1 MRGDQRLTGG
11 RDVPGFGY
19 AHGCP
24 RKIHDGIGIASSYQ
38 VGNPGAIKA
47 RRDPADRPTTGRDR
61 CLLGRRGDFR
71 HSAAAGGRGQPRPN
85 HWTAEDFRGHHC
97 KHLEESRRLR
107 PASTEQAM
115 TRPPKRSMFAG
126 DGVAA
131 PLQHATFR
139 RIWLASLLS
148 NLGLLIQAVG
158 AAWAMTQ
165 MTSSADKVALV
176 QTALMLPVM
185 LISMPAGA
193 IADMYDRRIVALI
206 SLAIAL
212 SGATALTVL
221 AWLGLVTPETL
232 LALCFVVGSG
242 MALFGPAW
250 QSSVTEQVP
259 PETLPSAVALNGI
272 SYNIAR
278 SFGPAIGGI
287 VVAAAGAVA
296 AFAANAVLYLPLLIV
311 LFLWRRTSQP
321 SRLPRERLNRAIV
334 SGVRYIANSPAIKIV
349 LTRTLVTGL
358 IGGSVSALMPLVAR
372 DLLHGGA
379 QTYGIMLGAFGM
391 GAVIGALNITEVR
404 KRMSGE
410 AAIRACALSMGGAIA
425 AVALSREPVL
435 TAAALVIAGAV
446 WMLAVA
452 LFNIGVQLSA
462 PRWVAGRSLAA
473 FQASI
478 AGGIAIGSWGWG
490 RLTDAVGVEAALLV
504 SAALMLASPLLGL
517 WLQMPRIGARNEDAE
532 VLADPE
538 VQLSLTARSGP
549 LVVEIEYRVAQDNA
563 RAFHNVMQEVQL
575 SRQRN
580 GAYGWSIA
588 RDIADPELWTER
600 YHCPTWLD
608 YLRQRNRST
617 QSERAL
623 HQRAIG
629 FHLGPDPVRVRRM
642 LERPFGSVRWK
653 EDTPDRAV
661 SEVLPVTSSAA
672 GGST

>member
-1 MRGDQRLTGG
+1 MMVEQ
-11 RDVPGFGY
+11 P
-19 AHGCP
+19 
-24 RKIHDGIGIASSYQ
+24 K
-38 VGNPGAIKA
+38 
-47 RRDPADRPTTGRDR
+47 PTV
-61 CLLGRRGDFR
+61 F
-71 HSAAAGGRGQPRPN
+71 
-85 HWTAEDFRGHHC
+85 
-97 KHLEESRRLR
+97 
-107 PASTEQAM
+107 ST
-115 TRPPKRSMFAG
+115 

-131 PLQHATFR
+131 PLRHSTFR

-148 NLGLLIQAVG
+148 NLGLMIQGVG

-176 QTALMLPVM
+176 QTALMLPIM

-193 IADMYDRRIVALI
+193 VADMYDRRIVALI
-206 SLAIAL
+206 SLSIAL
-212 SGATALTVL
+212 VGATTLSVLTF
-221 AWLGLVTPETL
+221 LGMVTPEIL
-232 LALCFVVGSG
+232 LAFCFIVGSG

-250 QSSVTEQVP
+250 QASVSEQVP
-259 PETLPSAVALNGI
+259 AETMPAAVALNGI

-287 VVAAAGAVA
+287 VVASAGAVA
-296 AFAANAVLYLPLLIV
+296 AFAANAALYIPLFV
-311 LFLWRRTSQP
+311 VMFLWKRSIEP
-321 SRLPRERLNRAIV
+321 SRLPREQLNRAIV
-334 SGVRYIANSPAIKIV
+334 SGVRYIRNSPSIRIV
-349 LTRTLVTGL
+349 LARTLVTG
-358 IGGSVSALMPLVAR
+358 IAGGSVSALMPLVAR

-391 GAVIGALNITEVR
+391 GAVIGALNIGEVR
-404 KRMSGE
+404 KRLSGE
-410 AAIRACALSMGGAIA
+410 ASVRACALIMGVAIA
-425 AVALSREPVL
+425 VVGVSREPVL
-435 TAAALVIAGAV
+435 TAAALVVAGSV

-478 AGGIAIGSWGWG
+478 AGGIAVGSWGWG
-490 RLTDAVGVEAALLV
+490 HLTDMVGVEMALLI
-504 SAALMLASPLLGL
+504 SGLTMFLSPLLGL
-517 WLQMPRIGARNEDAE
+517 WLRMPPVGTKVEDAD

-538 VQLSLTARSGP
+538 VRLMLTGRSGP
-549 LVVEIEYRVAQDNA
+549 LVVEIEYRVDQENA

-588 RDIADPELWTER
+588 RDIADPEHWIER

-617 QSERAL
+617 QHERAL
-623 HQRAIG
+623 HQRAMD
-629 FHLGPDPVRVRRM
+629 FHIGPDPVYVRRM

-653 EDTPDRAV
+653 EDTPDRAA
-661 SEVLPVTSSAA
+661 SEVLPVSTAA
-672 GGST
+672 GSST

>member
-1 MRGDQRLTGG
+1 MTETEQRQT
-11 RDVPGFGY
+11 F
-19 AHGCP
+19 AA
-24 RKIHDGIGIASSYQ
+24 DGITA
-38 VGNPGAIKA
+38 P
-47 RRDPADRPTTGRDR
+47 
-61 CLLGRRGDFR
+61 LR
-71 HSAAAGGRGQPRPN
+71 HS
-85 HWTAEDFRGHHC
+85 
-97 KHLEESRRLR
+97 
-107 PASTEQAM
+107 
-115 TRPPKRSMFAG
+115 
-126 DGVAA
+126 
-131 PLQHATFR
+131 TFR

-148 NLGLLIQAVG
+148 NLGILIQGVG

-185 LISMPAGA
+185 LIAMPAGA
-193 IADMYDRRIVALI
+193 IADMHDRRVVAMI
-206 SLAIAL
+206 SLSIAL
-212 SGATALTVL
+212 CGATALTVL
-221 AWLGLVTPETL
+221 DLLHLITPNTL
-232 LALCFVVGSG
+232 LALCFIVGSG

-250 QSSVTEQVP
+250 QSSVSEQVP
-259 PETLPSAVALNGI
+259 SETLPSAVALNGI

-287 VVAAAGAVA
+287 IVAAAGAVA
-296 AFAANAVLYLPLLIV
+296 AFAVNAVLYLPLLVV
-311 LFLWRRTSQP
+311 LYLWDRVSEP

-334 SGVRYIANSPAIKIV
+334 SGVRYITNSPPIKIV
-349 LTRTLVTGL
+349 LARTFLTGL

-391 GAVIGALNITEVR
+391 GAVIGALNIAEIR
-404 KRMSGE
+404 KRLSGE
-410 AAIRACALSMGGAIA
+410 SAIRACALSMGGAIA
-425 AVALSREPVL
+425 AVALSRMPVL
-435 TAAALVIAGAV
+435 TAAALVVAGAV

-478 AGGIAIGSWGWG
+478 AGGIAIGAWGWG
-490 RLTDAVGVEAALLV
+490 HLTDYAGVETALLT
-504 SAALMLASPLLGL
+504 SSGLMLLLPLIGL
-517 WLQMPRIGARNEDAE
+517 VLPMPRVGARNEDAD

-538 VQLSLTARSGP
+538 VQLQLTGRSGP

-563 RAFHNVMQEVQL
+563 RAFHNVMQDVQL
-575 SRQRN
+575 SRQRT
-580 GAYGWSIA
+580 GAYGWSVA

-608 YLRQRNRST
+608 YLRQRNRAT

-623 HQRAIG
+623 HQEAIA
-629 FHLGPDPVRVRRM
+629 FHVGPDPVRIRRM

-653 EDTPDRAV
+653 EETPDRAAN
-661 SEVLPVTSSAA
+661 EVLPVVASAA
-672 GGST
+672 GSST

>member
-1 MRGDQRLTGG
+1 MTDQ
-11 RDVPGFGY
+11 
-19 AHGCP
+19 
-24 RKIHDGIGIASSYQ
+24 
-38 VGNPGAIKA
+38 
-47 RRDPADRPTTGRDR
+47 
-61 CLLGRRGDFR
+61 
-71 HSAAAGGRGQPRPN
+71 
-85 HWTAEDFRGHHC
+85 
-97 KHLEESRRLR
+97 
-107 PASTEQAM
+107 
-115 TRPPKRSMFAG
+115 PKRSMLSAH
-126 DGVAA
+126 GVAA
-131 PLQHATFR
+131 PLRHVVFR

-165 MTSSADKVALV
+165 MTPDADKVALV

-193 IADMYDRRIVALI
+193 IADMYDRRIVALVSLSI
-206 SLAIAL
+206 SL

-221 AWLGLVTPETL
+221 AWFGLITPNSL

-250 QSSVTEQVP
+250 QSSVSEQVP
-259 PETLPSAVALNGI
+259 AETLPSAVALNGI

-287 VVAAAGAVA
+287 VVATAGAVA
-296 AFAANAVLYLPLLIV
+296 AFASNALLYLPLLVV
-311 LFLWRRTSQP
+311 LFLWNRTSEP

-334 SGVRYIANSPAIKIV
+334 SGVRYIANSPSIRIV
-349 LTRTLVTGL
+349 LARTLVTGL

-391 GAVIGALNITEVR
+391 GAVIGALNIGEIR
-404 KRMSGE
+404 QRLSGE
-410 AAIRACALSMGGAIA
+410 SAIRACALSMGGAIA

-435 TAAALVIAGAV
+435 TAAALVVAGAV

-490 RLTDAVGVEAALLV
+490 HLTNVAGVETALLV
-504 SAALMLASPLLGL
+504 SAGLMLASPLLGL
-517 WLQMPRIGARNEDAE
+517 WLGMPRVGARNEDAE
-532 VLADPE
+532 DLADPE
-538 VQLSLTARSGP
+538 VRLSLTGRSGP

-563 RAFHNVMQEVQL
+563 RAFHNVMQDVQL

-580 GAYGWSIA
+580 GAYGWSVA

-608 YLRQRNRST
+608 YLRQRNRAT

-623 HQRAIG
+623 HLQAIA
-629 FHLGPDPVRVRRM
+629 FHIGPDPVRIRRM

-653 EDTPDRAV
+653 EDTPDRA
-661 SEVLPVTSSAA
+661 STEVLPVVATAA
-672 GGST
+672 GSST

>member
-1 MRGDQRLTGG
+1 MTELPKRPMFAT
-11 RDVPGFGY
+11 
-19 AHGCP
+19 
-24 RKIHDGIGIASSYQ
+24 DGI
-38 VGNPGAIKA
+38 
-47 RRDPADRPTTGRDR
+47 
-61 CLLGRRGDFR
+61 
-71 HSAAAGGRGQPRPN
+71 
-85 HWTAEDFRGHHC
+85 
-97 KHLEESRRLR
+97 
-107 PASTEQAM
+107 
-115 TRPPKRSMFAG
+115 
-126 DGVAA
+126 AA
-131 PLQHATFR
+131 PLRHIAFR
-139 RIWLASLLS
+139 RIWAASLLS

-185 LISMPAGA
+185 LIAMPAGA
-193 IADMYDRRIVALI
+193 IADMYDRRIV
-206 SLAIAL
+206 SLVSLSIAL
-212 SGATALTVL
+212 LGATALTAL
-221 AWLGLVTPETL
+221 AWLDLVTPNSL
-232 LALCFVVGSG
+232 LAFCFVVGSG

-259 PETLPSAVALNGI
+259 ADMLPAAVALNGI

-287 VVAAAGAVA
+287 VVATAGAVA
-296 AFAANAVLYLPLLIV
+296 AFGANAVLYLPLV
-311 LFLWRRTSQP
+311 VALFVWRRESEP

-334 SGVRYIANSPAIKIV
+334 SGVRYIANSPSIKVV
-349 LTRTLVTGL
+349 LLRTLVTGL
-358 IGGSVSALMPLVAR
+358 IGGSISALMPLVVR

-391 GAVIGALNITEVR
+391 GAVIGALNIGEVR
-404 KRMSGE
+404 KRLSGE
-410 AAIRACALSMGGAIA
+410 AAVRACALSMGGAIA
-425 AVALSREPVL
+425 AVAMSHEPVL
-435 TAAALVIAGAV
+435 TAAALVVAGAA

-462 PRWVAGRSLAA
+462 PRWVAGRSLAI

-478 AGGIAIGSWGWG
+478 SGGIAIGSWGWG
-490 RLTDAVGVEAALLV
+490 QLTDGAGVETALLV
-504 SAALMLASPLLGL
+504 SAGLMLLSPLLGI
-517 WLQMPRIGARNEDAE
+517 WLKMPRVGARNEDAE

-538 VQLSLTARSGP
+538 VQLSLTGRSGP
-549 LVVEIEYRVAQDNA
+549 LVVEIEYRVAQDKA

-608 YLRQRNRST
+608 YLRQRNRAT

-623 HQRAIG
+623 HQRAMD

-653 EDTPDRAV
+653 EDTPDRAAR
-661 SEVLPVTSSAA
+661 EVLPVASAA
-672 GGST
+672 AGSSVKI

>member
-1 MRGDQRLTGG
+1 MTDQ
-11 RDVPGFGY
+11 
-19 AHGCP
+19 
-24 RKIHDGIGIASSYQ
+24 
-38 VGNPGAIKA
+38 
-47 RRDPADRPTTGRDR
+47 
-61 CLLGRRGDFR
+61 
-71 HSAAAGGRGQPRPN
+71 
-85 HWTAEDFRGHHC
+85 
-97 KHLEESRRLR
+97 
-107 PASTEQAM
+107 
-115 TRPPKRSMFAG
+115 PKRRIFVA

-131 PLQHATFR
+131 PLRHAVFR

-148 NLGLLIQAVG
+148 NLGLLIQGVG

-176 QTALMLPVM
+176 QTALMLPIM
-185 LISMPAGA
+185 LISMPAVA
-193 IADMYDRRIVALI
+193 IADMYDRRIVALA
-206 SLAIAL
+206 SLSIAL
-212 SGATALTVL
+212 VGATTLAVL
-221 AWLGLVTPETL
+221 AWLGLVTPEIL
-232 LALCFVVGSG
+232 LAFCFIVGSG

-250 QSSVTEQVP
+250 QSSVSEQVP
-259 PETLPSAVALNGI
+259 AETLPAAVALNGI

-287 VVAAAGAVA
+287 VVATAGAVA
-296 AFAANAVLYLPLLIV
+296 AFAANAVLYIPLLVV
-311 LFLWRRTSQP
+311 LFLWRRTSEP

-334 SGVRYIANSPAIKIV
+334 SGVRYIANSPSIRIV
-349 LTRTLVTGL
+349 LLRTLVTGL
-358 IGGSVSALMPLVAR
+358 IGGSVSALMPLVVR

-410 AAIRACALSMGGAIA
+410 AAVRACAISMAGAIA

-435 TAAALVIAGAV
+435 TAAALVVAGAV

-478 AGGIAIGSWGWG
+478 AGGIAVGSWGWG
-490 RLTDAVGVEAALLV
+490 HLTDIAGVETALLV
-504 SAALMLASPLLGL
+504 SAGLMMLSPLLGI
-517 WLQMPRIGARNEDAE
+517 WMRMPPIGARNETATE
-532 VLADPE
+532 LLADPE
-538 VQLSLTARSGP
+538 VQLQLTGRSGP

-608 YLRQRNRST
+608 YLRQRNRAT
-617 QSERAL
+617 LSEREL
-623 HQRAIG
+623 HQQAIA
-629 FHLGPDPVRVRRM
+629 FHLGPEPLRVRRM

-653 EDTPDRAV
+653 EETPDEAAN
-661 SEVLPVTSSAA
+661 EVLPVVAQAA
-672 GGST
+672 GSST

>member
-1 MRGDQRLTGG
+1 MTDQ
-11 RDVPGFGY
+11 
-19 AHGCP
+19 
-24 RKIHDGIGIASSYQ
+24 
-38 VGNPGAIKA
+38 
-47 RRDPADRPTTGRDR
+47 
-61 CLLGRRGDFR
+61 
-71 HSAAAGGRGQPRPN
+71 
-85 HWTAEDFRGHHC
+85 
-97 KHLEESRRLR
+97 
-107 PASTEQAM
+107 
-115 TRPPKRSMFAG
+115 PKRSMFAAH
-126 DGVAA
+126 GVAA
-131 PLQHATFR
+131 PLRHVVFR

-165 MTSSADKVALV
+165 MTSDADKVALV

-193 IADMYDRRIVALI
+193 IADMYDRRIVALVSLSI
-206 SLAIAL
+206 SL

-221 AWLGLVTPETL
+221 AWFGLITPNSL

-250 QSSVTEQVP
+250 QSSVSEQVP
-259 PETLPSAVALNGI
+259 AETLPSAVALNGI

-287 VVAAAGAVA
+287 VVATAGAVA
-296 AFAANAVLYLPLLIV
+296 AFASNALLYLPLLVV
-311 LFLWRRTSQP
+311 LFLWNRTSEP

-334 SGVRYIANSPAIKIV
+334 SGVRYIANSPSIRIV
-349 LTRTLVTGL
+349 LARTLVTGL

-391 GAVIGALNITEVR
+391 GAVIGALNIGEIR
-404 KRMSGE
+404 QRLSGE
-410 AAIRACALSMGGAIA
+410 SAIRACALSMGGAIA

-435 TAAALVIAGAV
+435 TAAALVVAGAV

-490 RLTDAVGVEAALLV
+490 HLTNVAGVETALLV
-504 SAALMLASPLLGL
+504 SAGLMLASPLLGL
-517 WLQMPRIGARNEDAE
+517 WLGMPRVGARNEDAE
-532 VLADPE
+532 DLADPE
-538 VQLSLTARSGP
+538 VRLSLTGRSGP

-563 RAFHNVMQEVQL
+563 RAFHNVMQDVQL

-580 GAYGWSIA
+580 GAYGWSVA

-608 YLRQRNRST
+608 YLRQRNRAT

-623 HQRAIG
+623 HLQAIA
-629 FHLGPDPVRVRRM
+629 FHIGPDPVRIRRM

-653 EDTPDRAV
+653 EDTPDRAA
-661 SEVLPVTSSAA
+661 SEVLPVVASAA
-672 GGST
+672 GSST

>member
-1 MRGDQRLTGG
+1 MTD
-11 RDVPGFGY
+11 
-19 AHGCP
+19 
-24 RKIHDGIGIASSYQ
+24 
-38 VGNPGAIKA
+38 
-47 RRDPADRPTTGRDR
+47 
-61 CLLGRRGDFR
+61 
-71 HSAAAGGRGQPRPN
+71 QPR
-85 HWTAEDFRGHHC
+85 
-97 KHLEESRRLR
+97 R
-107 PASTEQAM
+107 P
-115 TRPPKRSMFAG
+115 RFAT
-126 DGVAA
+126 DSIAA
-131 PLQHATFR
+131 PLRHALFR
-139 RIWLASLLS
+139 RIWFASLVS
-148 NLGLLIQAVG
+148 NLGILIQGVG

-176 QTALMLPVM
+176 QTALMLPIM

-193 IADMYDRRIVALI
+193 IADMHDRRIVALV
-206 SLAIAL
+206 SLSIAL
-212 SGATALTVL
+212 CGATALTLL
-221 AWLGLVTPETL
+221 AWFNLVTPNVL
-232 LALCFVVGSG
+232 LTLCFIVGSG

-250 QSSVTEQVP
+250 QASVSEQVP
-259 PETLPSAVALNGI
+259 AETLPAAVALNGI

-278 SFGPAIGGI
+278 SFGPAVGGI
-287 VVAAAGAVA
+287 VVATAGAVA
-296 AFAANAVLYLPLLIV
+296 AFAVNAVLYLPLMVV
-311 LFLWRRTSQP
+311 LFLWNRTHEP
-321 SRLPRERLNRAIV
+321 SRLPRERLTRAMV
-334 SGVRYIANSPAIKIV
+334 SGARYITNSPSIRIV
-349 LTRTLVTGL
+349 LIRTLVTGL

-404 KRMSGE
+404 KRLSGE
-410 AAIRACALSMGGAIA
+410 AAVRACAISMAGALA
-425 AVALSREPVL
+425 SVALSTNAVL
-435 TAAALVIAGAV
+435 TAAALVLAGGV

-490 RLTDAVGVEAALLV
+490 HLTDYAGVETALLV
-504 SAALMLASPLLGL
+504 SAGLMLVSPVLGI
-517 WLQMPRIGARNEDAE
+517 WLRMPPVGARNEAASE

-538 VQLSLTARSGP
+538 VRLSLTGRSGP

-563 RAFHNVMQEVQL
+563 RLFHNVMQEVQL

-608 YLRQRNRST
+608 YLRQRNRAT

-623 HQRAIG
+623 HQRAID
-629 FHLGPDPVRVRRM
+629 FHLGPDPIRVRRM

-653 EDTPDRAV
+653 EDTPDRAAN
-661 SEVLPVTSSAA
+661 EVLPVATAA
-672 GGST
+672 GSST

>member
-1 MRGDQRLTGG
+1 
-11 RDVPGFGY
+11 
-19 AHGCP
+19 
-24 RKIHDGIGIASSYQ
+24 
-38 VGNPGAIKA
+38 
-47 RRDPADRPTTGRDR
+47 
-61 CLLGRRGDFR
+61 
-71 HSAAAGGRGQPRPN
+71 
-85 HWTAEDFRGHHC
+85 
-97 KHLEESRRLR
+97 
-107 PASTEQAM
+107 M
-115 TRPPKRSMFAG
+115 TVQPKRQMPSA
-126 DGVAA
+126 DGLAA
-131 PLQHATFR
+131 PLRHAVFR

-148 NLGLLIQAVG
+148 NLGILIQGVG

-165 MTSSADKVALV
+165 MTAAADKVALV

-193 IADMYDRRIVALI
+193 IADMHDRRIV
-206 SLAIAL
+206 SLVSLSIAL

-221 AWLGLVTPETL
+221 AWLGLVTPNIL

-250 QSSVTEQVP
+250 QSSVSEQVP
-259 PETLPSAVALNGI
+259 AETLPAAVALNGI

-287 VVAAAGAVA
+287 VVATAGAVA
-296 AFAANAVLYLPLLIV
+296 AFAANAVLYLPLLTV
-311 LFLWRRTSQP
+311 LFLWKRVSEP
-321 SRLPRERLNRAIV
+321 SRLPREKLNRAVV
-334 SGVRYIANSPAIKIV
+334 SGVRYITNSPSIKVV
-349 LTRTLVTGL
+349 LTRTMVTGV
-358 IGGSVSALMPLVAR
+358 IGGSLSALMPLVAR

-391 GAVIGALNITEVR
+391 GAVIGALNIGEIR

-410 AAIRACALSMGGAIA
+410 AAVRACALSMGGAIA

-435 TAAALVIAGAV
+435 TAAALVVAGAV
-446 WMLAVA
+446 WMMAIA

-478 AGGIAIGSWGWG
+478 SGGIAVGSWGWG
-490 RLTDAVGVEAALLV
+490 RLTDVAGVEIALLV
-504 SAALMLASPLLGL
+504 SAVLMLASPLLGL
-517 WLQMPRIGARNEDAE
+517 WLRMPRIGARDEAAE
-532 VLADPE
+532 SLADPE
-538 VQLSLTARSGP
+538 VRLALTARSGP
-549 LVVEIEYRVAQDNA
+549 LVVEIEYRVTQENA
-563 RAFHNVMQEVQL
+563 RAFHNVMQDVQL

-580 GAYGWSIA
+580 GAYGWSLA

-600 YHCPTWLD
+600 FHCPTWLD

-623 HQRAIG
+623 YQQAMA
-629 FHLGPDPVRVRRM
+629 FHIGPDPVRIRRM

-653 EDTPDRAV
+653 EDTPDRPAG
-661 SEVLPVTSSAA
+661 EVLPVIASAA
-672 GGST
+672 GSST

>member
-1 MRGDQRLTGG
+1 MTA
-11 RDVPGFGY
+11 P
-19 AHGCP
+19 P
-24 RKIHDGIGIASSYQ
+24 
-38 VGNPGAIKA
+38 
-47 RRDPADRPTTGRDR
+47 DRSDSITAP
-61 CLLGRRGDFR
+61 LR
-71 HSAAAGGRGQPRPN
+71 HSI
-85 HWTAEDFRGHHC
+85 
-97 KHLEESRRLR
+97 
-107 PASTEQAM
+107 
-115 TRPPKRSMFAG
+115 
-126 DGVAA
+126 
-131 PLQHATFR
+131 FR

-148 NLGLLIQAVG
+148 NLGILIQGVG

-165 MTSSADKVALV
+165 MTAEADKVALV

-185 LISMPAGA
+185 LIAMPAGA
-193 IADMYDRRIVALI
+193 IADMHDRRIVALV

-212 SGATALTVL
+212 SGATTLTVL
-221 AWLGLVTPETL
+221 AWLNLVTPNIL

-250 QSSVTEQVP
+250 QSSVSEQVP
-259 PETLPSAVALNGI
+259 SETLPAAVALNGI

-287 VVAAAGAVA
+287 VVASAGAVA
-296 AFAANAVLYLPLLIV
+296 AFAANAVLYLPLLAV
-311 LFLWRRTSQP
+311 LFLWNRVSEP

-334 SGVRYIANSPAIKIV
+334 SGVRYITNSPSIRIV
-349 LTRTLVTGL
+349 LTRTMVTGL

-391 GAVIGALNITEVR
+391 GAVIGALNISEIR
-404 KRMSGE
+404 SRLSGE
-410 AAIRACALSMGGAIA
+410 AAVRTCALLLGVAIA
-425 AVALSREPVL
+425 IVAVSRQPVL
-435 TAAALVIAGAV
+435 TAAALVVAGAV
-446 WMLAVA
+446 WMLAIA

-478 AGGIAIGSWGWG
+478 AGGIAIGSWCWG
-490 RLTDAVGVEAALLV
+490 RITDLGGVEMALLI
-504 SAALMLASPLLGL
+504 SAGLMLLSPVLGI
-517 WLQMPRIGARNEDAE
+517 WLRMPPVGARNEDAADT
-532 VLADPE
+532 LADPE
-538 VQLSLTARSGP
+538 VRLQLTGRSGP

-563 RAFHNVMQEVQL
+563 RAFHNVMQDVQL

-608 YLRQRNRST
+608 FLRQRNRAT
-617 QSERAL
+617 QIEREL
-623 HQRAIG
+623 HQKAAG
-629 FHLGPDPVRVRRM
+629 FHIGAEPIRVRRM

-653 EDTPDRAV
+653 DETPDRAAK
-661 SEVLPVTSSAA
+661 EVIPVVATAA
-672 GGST
+672 GSST